1 MVSTICSLKKNV
13 EIEFIGERGIGRPG
27 MPGLNGTPGAKGQPG
42 QRGANGLNGLKGQKG
57 ESGGLGRAGAG
68 NYAMDV
74 VSRIFCKPIK
84 LLDQSELIISHVTRG
99 PYRPVEMT
107 VWPQMV

>member
-1 MVSTICSLKKNV
+1 MCSLKKCAKN
-13 EIEFIGERGIGRPG
+13 EFIGERGIGRPG

-57 ESGGLGRAGAG
+57 ENGGLGRAGAG

-74 VSRIFCKPIK
+74 VSKNSRPIK
-84 LLDQSELIISHVTRG
+84 LLDQSELKL
-99 PYRPVEMT
+99 
-107 VWPQMV
+107 

>member
-1 MVSTICSLKKNV
+1 MHSSGYNLLSFIS

-27 MPGLNGTPGAKGQPG
+27 MPGLNGTPGAKGEPG

-57 ESGGLGRAGAG
+57 ENGGLGRAGAG

-74 VSRIFCKPIK
+74 VSKHFAIE
-84 LLDQSELIISHVTRG
+84 LLGINQLEL
-99 PYRPVEMT
+99 
-107 VWPQMV
+107 

>member
-1 MVSTICSLKKNV
+1 
-13 EIEFIGERGIGRPG
+13 

-57 ESGGLGRAGAG
+57 ESAGLGRAGAG

-74 VSRIFCKPIK
+74 VSRIYRPIK
-84 LLDQSELIISHVTRG
+84 LVDQSELKL
-99 PYRPVEMT
+99 
-107 VWPQMV
+107 

>member
-1 MVSTICSLKKNV
+1 
-13 EIEFIGERGIGRPG
+13 

-74 VSRIFCKPIK
+74 VSRIYRSIK
-84 LLDQSELIISHVTRG
+84 LVNQSLSEGSMEGVNWSVLELPSI
-99 PYRPVEMT
+99 E
-107 VWPQMV
+107 